1 MRKNKMNYTKPKPII
16 DDDSKNYW
24 ESAKLNKLVIQYSKN
39 SNEYFLYS
47 KQLINN
53 IDDNDDNE
61 IEWKEVSGKGT
72 IYSYSIIHAPAGPSF
87 VEDTPYIVA
96 SIQLD
101 EGARIISNIINSD
114 LSKIVIG
121 KKVRVVFEKQTEEL
135 TIPKFEIYE

>member
-1 MRKNKMNYTKPKPII
+1 MNYTKPKPII